1 MSRIDVPPP
10 EDHVSRSVVGFR
22 IGAKCMV
29 IAKTTGK
36 PWPTVEDV
44 DAGGRRG
51 FRGTHPAGRTTFG
64 KVGRRVQQAKT
75 ALIAADPHGSE
86 CADDDLR

>member
-64 KVGRRVQQAKT
+64 KSGFAVS
-75 ALIAADPHGSE
+75 ADRSS
-86 CADDDLR
+86 

>member
-22 IGAKCMV
+22 IGAKCVV
-29 IAKTTGK
+29 IAKTTEK
-36 PWPTVEDV
+36 PWPTAEDV
-44 DAGGRRG
+44 DVGGRRG

-64 KVGRRVQQAKT
+64 KSARSHAEWPH
-75 ALIAADPHGSE
+75 AIA
-86 CADDDLR
+86 CAAGHVDQM

>member
-44 DAGGRRG
+44 DFGGRRG
-51 FRGTHPAGRTTFG
+51 FRGTHPA
-64 KVGRRVQQAKT
+64 
-75 ALIAADPHGSE
+75 ALLSADPD
-86 CADDDLR
+86 AT

>member
-44 DAGGRRG
+44 DAGGRAARIPRNSPG
-51 FRGTHPAGRTTFG
+51 RPHYFRQFRM
-64 KVGRRVQQAKT
+64 
-75 ALIAADPHGSE
+75 LSGSE
-86 CADDDLR
+86 ASYRA